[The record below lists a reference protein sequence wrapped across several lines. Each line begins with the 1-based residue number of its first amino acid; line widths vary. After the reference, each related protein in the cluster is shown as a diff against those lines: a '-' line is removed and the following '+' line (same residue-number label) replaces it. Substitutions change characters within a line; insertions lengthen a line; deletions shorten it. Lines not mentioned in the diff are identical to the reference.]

1 MKKEDRAGLLML
13 AIAVLIV
20 LLLSGCE
27 DIDCVGCDDTPREV
41 NGGFLKG
48 RADVQLLTLE
58 DGTQCAVLIGHRR
71 GALDCNWK

>member
-1 MKKEDRAGLLML
+1 MKKIAIAML
-13 AIAVLIV
+13 A
-20 LLLSGCE
+20 LLLIGCE
-27 DIDCVGCDDTPREV
+27 DIDCVGCDDSD
-41 NGGFLKG
+41 GFLKG

>member
-1 MKKEDRAGLLML
+1 MKMI
-13 AIAVLIV
+13 IAA
-20 LLLSGCE
+20 LLLLTL
-27 DIDCVGCDDTPREV
+27 IGCDSSDV

-48 RADVQLLTLE
+48 NADVQLITLE

>member
-1 MKKEDRAGLLML
+1 
-13 AIAVLIV
+13 
-20 LLLSGCE
+20 
-27 DIDCVGCDDTPREV
+27 V

-48 RADVQLLTLE
+48 NADVQLITLE

>member
-1 MKKEDRAGLLML
+1 MKKIAIAML
-13 AIAVLIV
+13 AV
-20 LLLSGCE
+20 LL
-27 DIDCVGCDDTPREV
+27 IGCDSSDV

-48 RADVQLLTLE
+48 NADVQLIALE